1 MKNTIIMLLL
11 CLLSGQAV
19 SQEVS
24 FYLHIMDKERI
35 VSYYESVPIFDD
47 PEINSI
53 DLYFGKYAN

>member
-11 CLLSGQAV
+11 CLLSGQSV

-35 VSYYESVPIFDD
+35 VS
-47 PEINSI
+47 
-53 DLYFGKYAN
+53 